1 MHSAHELTVK
11 GRKNAELSREL
22 LELEQVTLTVNHY
35 EHNMDQELY
44 TKVWW
49 TLLHRSWADAACVL
63 IRWQDF
69 SAWKGIM
76 AAILKVLKV
85 LRKIENPSSSID
97 AYFPDEQFYRFHQNQ
112 VWNDK
117 PGVFLNSV
125 ATESRTTTRGAA
137 ISNQF
142 LIQKWQIEMT

>member
-69 SAWKGIM
+69 SA
-76 AAILKVLKV
+76 
-85 LRKIENPSSSID
+85 
-97 AYFPDEQFYRFHQNQ
+97 
-112 VWNDK
+112 
-117 PGVFLNSV
+117 
-125 ATESRTTTRGAA
+125 
-137 ISNQF
+137 
-142 LIQKWQIEMT
+142 